1 MSANGFRL
9 WALTLL
15 LCCGEFSLRAGE
27 GGGVWKAGSREAREA
42 VFGMV
47 IVVDRKY
54 GYVVVDLNTRTR
66 AVQYL
71 DGKEHRIDPKLVPG
85 LELIVCRGKGNKL
98 PVQFVARIRIRGID
112 DRFAV
117 ADLPNSPLEIQPG
130 DLVFVA
136 PPEEKKAE

>member
-1 MSANGFRL
+1 MSAKRFGL
-9 WALTLL
+9 LALSVLLCGGALTA
-15 LCCGEFSLRAGE
+15 RAAE
-27 GGGVWKAGSREAREA
+27 GGVWKAGSREAREA

-54 GYVVVDLNTRTR
+54 GYVVVNLNTKTR

-71 DGKEHRIDPKLVPG
+71 DGREHRIDPRLVPG

-98 PVQFVARIRIRGID
+98 PVKFVARIRIRDID
-112 DRFAV
+112 ERFAV